1 VKAFTLDCWSRKK
14 IDLPILLA
22 AVSALRTQNVAHI
35 VEAHRKPQRLFI
47 SINEVVNFSQ
57 PIIIRL
63 ADVGSIPDI
72 DAFCQK
78 ANKIDWNPNWHMDL
92 HYMQE
97 HGSITPN
104 ALASACKTLFFDSVT
119 DLTVQGIS
127 GSQELPFY
135 RQLLEQMPALRSLTV
150 RHFGHSKSSASA
162 IVKAIRPS
170 KNLEMKQLS
179 DLCFDRLHFK
189 QSSKRSSGTHDITGL
204 TKMFEKRDKMGLR
217 LPSLTLIRC
226 SSSPKEGLKSL
237 KDNVIRMGVNC
248 SM

>member
-1 VKAFTLDCWSRKK
+1 VKAFTLDCRAHRKT
-14 IDLPILLA
+14 DFPILLA
-22 AVSALRTQNVAHI
+22 AVFALRTQNEADIGVAQ
-35 VEAHRKPQRLFI
+35 RKPQRLFI

-72 DAFCQK
+72 DTFCQK

-104 ALASACKTLFFDSVT
+104 ALASACKTLCLDSVT
-119 DLTVQGIS
+119 DSTVQGIS
-127 GSQELPFY
+127 GSQKFPFY
-135 RQLLEQMPALRSLTV
+135 RQLLGQMPALHSLTV

-170 KNLEMKQLS
+170 KNLQMKQLS
-179 DLCFDRLHFK
+179 DLRFDRLHFK
-189 QSSKRSSGTHDITGL
+189 QSSRRSGGTHDITGL

-217 LPSLTLIRC
+217 LPSLTLIQC
-226 SSSPKEGLKSL
+226 SSSPKDGLKSL
-237 KDNVIRMGVNC
+237 KDDVIRMGVNC